1 MEKAHYPAGP
11 SSKATLLM
19 KEGKKKA
26 TSLASDTVLDQSL
39 YVGLMIAKVAAG
51 NSFNRGLYSHCL
63 QDHQHGKGNHMD
75 HATVTL
81 AA

>member
-1 MEKAHYPAGP
+1 
-11 SSKATLLM
+11 
-19 KEGKKKA
+19 
-26 TSLASDTVLDQSL
+26 
-39 YVGLMIAKVAAG
+39 MIAKVAAG